1 MECMHYTLPFKAP
14 HFSQCTVQSPQDVSS
29 HVPHPLW
36 FSSLSGYHGNS
47 GGVMWVTLGEVCCV
61 LAMMFEVVMV
71 KESEDSGG
79 CSAGGPL
86 SQCPLT
92 AAAIPLQHKICIV
105 AWNLENC

>member
-1 MECMHYTLPFKAP
+1 M
-14 HFSQCTVQSPQDVSS
+14 
-29 HVPHPLW
+29 
-36 FSSLSGYHGNS
+36 
-47 GGVMWVTLGEVCCV
+47 

-92 AAAIPLQHKICIV
+92 AAAIPLQHEIYIV
-105 AWNLENC
+105 ARNLENFVGHHCPFLLLSLPSLLHSSPPSS